1 MPQTWFVD
9 APPHGHALAARSVG
23 LLLEAAH
30 DAAPAAKLLAFI
42 NQVAPVEYI
51 SLVAY
56 GSERA
61 ADDEDDFGAAPTL
74 VEGHARGLHA
84 RDVTAECF
92 AIYRRQYWRSDQATR
107 IAHHLRRETTAGTPV
122 TALHFQ
128 PGDIPV
134 AAWRNEIYEREHLAD
149 RLSFLYSPLP
159 HTAYAINLYRDEALG
174 RFQSAEIEQLLAIA
188 PLLKQAHQGALRAG
202 HGAPLAAA
210 HGPAL
215 RIARAYEAIRARA
228 PSLSPRE
235 LAVCARV
242 ACGISADGIAAELDV
257 APSTVLTLRK
267 RAYAKL
273 AECGLG
279 GGRLPLVRLTA
290 RL

>member
-1 MPQTWFVD
+1 MPQTWLVET
-9 APPHGHALAARSVG
+9 PPPGHALPANSVA
-23 LLLEAAH
+23 LLLDASH
-30 DAAPAAKLLAFI
+30 NAAPAAKLLSFI
-42 NQVAPVEYI
+42 NQLAPVEYI
-51 SLVAY
+51 SLVEY
-56 GSERA
+56 
-61 ADDEDDFGAAPTL
+61 ADTSCADALGGAPTL
-74 VEGHARGLHA
+74 VEGHARGPHG

-92 AIYRRQYWRSDQATR
+92 AIYRRHFWRSDQATR
-107 IAHHLRRETTAGTPV
+107 IAQHLRRETHAGTPV
-122 TALHFQ
+122 TALHFR

-159 HTAYAINLYRDEALG
+159 HTAFAINLYRDETLG
-174 RFQSAEIEQLLAIA
+174 RFQTAEIEQLLAIA
-188 PLLKQAHQGALRAG
+188 PLLKQVHQGALRVA
-202 HGAPLAAA
+202 HAAPATAQDPLQ
-210 HGPAL
+210 
-215 RIARAYEAIRARA
+215 RIAHAQTAIRRRV

-235 LAVCARV
+235 LAVCARI

-279 GGRLPLVRLTA
+279 GGRLPLMRLVRLVP
-290 RL
+290 

>member
-23 LLLEAAH
+23 LLLDAAH
-30 DAAPAAKLLAFI
+30 ASAPAAKLLAFI

-56 GSERA
+56 GGDE
-61 ADDEDDFGAAPTL
+61 ADGGADDFGAAPTL
-74 VEGHARGLHA
+74 VEGHARGPHA

-107 IAHHLRRETTAGTPV
+107 IAQHLRRDAQADSPV

-134 AAWRNEIYEREHLAD
+134 AAWRNEIYEREHLSD

-159 HTAYAINLYRDEALG
+159 HTAFAINLYRDESLG
-174 RFQSAEIEQLLAIA
+174 RFQSAEIEELLAIA
-188 PLLKQAHQGALRAG
+188 PLLKQVHQGALRAG
-202 HGAPLAAA
+202 HGAPVAG
-210 HGPAL
+210 HGQAQ
-215 RIARAYEAIRARA
+215 RIARAQEAIRARA

-235 LAVCARV
+235 LAVCARI

-257 APSTVLTLRK
+257 APSTVVTLRK

-273 AECGLG
+273 AESGLG
-279 GGRLPLVRLTA
+279 GGRLPLVRLAT
-290 RL
+290 

>member
-23 LLLEAAH
+23 LLLDAAQ

-56 GSERA
+56 GGDGGAEEN
-61 ADDEDDFGAAPTL
+61 DGFGAAPTL
-74 VEGHARGLHA
+74 VEGHARGAHA

-107 IAHHLRRETTAGTPV
+107 IAQHLRRTTQAASPV

-159 HTAYAINLYRDEALG
+159 HMAFAINLYRDEALG
-174 RFQSAEIEQLLAIA
+174 RFQAGEIEQLLAVA
-188 PLLKQAHQGALRAG
+188 PLLKQVHQGALRAG
-202 HGAPLAAA
+202 HGATATEL
-210 HGPAL
+210 GPAQ
-215 RIARAYEAIRARA
+215 RIARAQEAIRARA

-235 LAVCARV
+235 LAVCARI

-279 GGRLPLVRLTA
+279 GGRLPLVRLA
-290 RL
+290 A

>member
-9 APPHGHALAARSVG
+9 APPDGHALAARSVG

-42 NQVAPVEYI
+42 NQMAPVEYI

-56 GSERA
+56 GGQND
-61 ADDEDDFGAAPTL
+61 ADDRDGLGTAPTL
-74 VEGHARGLHA
+74 IEGHARRPHA

-92 AIYRRQYWRSDQATR
+92 AIYRRHYWRSDQATH
-107 IAHHLRRETTAGTPV
+107 IAQHLRRETQSASPV

-159 HTAYAINLYRDEALG
+159 HTAFAINLYRDESLG
-174 RFQSAEIEQLLAIA
+174 RFQTAEIEQLLAIA
-188 PLLKQAHQGALRAG
+188 PLLKQVHQGALRAG
-202 HGAPLAAA
+202 HGATPQVYDSKQ
-210 HGPAL
+210 
-215 RIARAYEAIRARA
+215 RIARAQQAIRRRA

-235 LAVCARV
+235 LAVCARI

-273 AECGLG
+273 AASGLG
-279 GGRLPLVRLTA
+279 GGRLPLVRLAT
-290 RL
+290 